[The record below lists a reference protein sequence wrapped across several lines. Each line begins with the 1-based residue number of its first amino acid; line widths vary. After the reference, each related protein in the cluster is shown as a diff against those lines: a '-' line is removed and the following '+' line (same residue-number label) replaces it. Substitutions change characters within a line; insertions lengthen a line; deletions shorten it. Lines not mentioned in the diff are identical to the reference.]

1 MIKLDAIINDKKLL
15 ASIQKGVDTFNRST
29 AGKAKLNLKI
39 NEKGFRQPLGR
50 ITGDLDKFESAL
62 AASNARVIAFGAST
76 AVIGGMTKAFKELA
90 STTINVQKQ
99 FADIN
104 RILNVSNKEF
114 EKFSGSLF
122 DIGKKTA
129 TTFDDAAKAALEFA
143 RQGLGMNETL
153 KRTADALTLVRLTG
167 VNAEKA
173 VSSLT
178 ATVNAFQ
185 QSSLTTTEALNK
197 FVAVE
202 TKFAVS
208 AKDLMEGLGRVGSAA
223 VDAKVDFDELNAM
236 IAAVQQQTGRGGA
249 VIGNALKTIFTRLQR
264 RDTLTALEQFN
275 VEVQDMEG
283 NILPAMNILQNF
295 AKTYKTLSDANKG
308 YLREQVAG
316 VFQANILSAI
326 VKDINSDFQVYN
338 RALKTSTEATN
349 EAANANARLNQTISA
364 LLSQTGTELIRLQ
377 ENIGKVTFEP
387 IARAILGP
395 FKDIVSNINALLDGE
410 GIGSDFASGLL
421 KGIRNI
427 VAGPGLVAAIAVIG
441 KIFITT
447 VGYITKAIPTL
458 IGITTETQK
467 QANLQATIEALL
479 QSDAGLSKLIAQ
491 NEGNA
496 AKQAGILAGHAKAQE
511 KAFKASVT
519 STGLIASNLRMAGM
533 TTNKSGAIVPGRRGA
548 RGYVPGFAGEA
559 ADVRK
564 GVGGVSSSA
573 RPVHIPNFAFGGGQ
587 RGSMVANTGEYMVP
601 NFRGG
606 GSAVFNPA
614 MVRANGGLPQGA
626 KRITAAQGYV
636 PNFKMTTPGQY
647 LQQPGATLGGLRRGV
662 QSGNISSTDM
672 QKNWGGVAAKYGKT
686 GEQRVN
692 QMTTKAAA
700 MRTTGKPKAMQFSM
714 PAKDI
719 KIGAIVGMK
728 SGGKTGYNPSSGFGV
743 IGKEGKIANKGLAQL
758 VRSPAYQ
765 GAKFKIK
772 NIPVGAI
779 NTIGK
784 GTEKKSAEDVLKE
797 KFTSQMNDIMVPALG
812 KYSSSIF
819 SELFKD
825 DGQTFAQTLTNTRGK
840 RVFSTSVEGGIMESA
855 LQFAG
860 QQGSKFGGDDSARW
874 DFEESG
880 KISKPL
886 LDTFFK
892 GKTTQV
898 DRADAKRSDSAPNIK
913 SLIGKSF
920 GTALTA
926 NRIARYGPV
935 ATAIK
940 GLTAKKAAG
949 GYIPNFAGRGMMTAR
964 APKGTIAARN
974 AGNLQVATK
983 SGLTALVKGIDYKIV
998 GGKARFT
1005 AVGEQKT
1012 FGADLEKGG
1021 TSLMLADGRMVL
1033 SNKPLHGMAAMQA
1046 KIPAN
1051 KIESLVVGGGF
1062 HNVNTGKLTFRES
1075 DFVNSNRLQQVVAG
1089 ASGYIPNF
1097 AGGGLGAA
1105 IGREKAAGVP
1115 SSAIRINSSPRF
1127 QSAGNPAGLAVTNKM
1142 DEPRGLRDVPN
1153 FADLGTDIVERA
1165 GGQAALLGIPG
1176 LDKRGKWAASFNK
1189 VLAGAA
1195 QDWAD
1200 NRTTT
1205 KEFTKVVGKLSN
1217 QYGVTGEAQKKV
1229 LKNTLA
1235 LGKQLRPGGGMAGMM
1250 AMMMIPM
1257 AGGMI
1262 EQGVGGQAG
1271 SAISGGLTGGVTGGW
1286 LGSMAGGALATKFGA
1301 AGGMVGGLPGA
1312 AIGAGVGALVGAT
1325 AGIIT
1330 SLDAT
1335 ADSAAS
1341 VTAELQALA
1350 GGLKSNATAAIQF
1363 IQAQKDLA
1371 VAATE
1376 DELAAAANRA
1386 TIALESIS
1394 DTDLAES
1401 FAEAGTNVKTLTDNL
1416 ELWSGKQGI
1425 KIKMKA
1431 AQAALLSPAG
1441 QTTED
1446 EIERLEAVGDQKA
1459 IDRKMKGFSRPLAK
1473 LLMDPALFGRTG
1485 KDARGAE
1492 PQEVTDFFKEAASI
1506 RSEYNPLDFTGQ
1518 FSEADFRGLLT
1529 KHFGEKGMTGEM
1541 IGEMAHVLESLDPGW
1556 TIYQAEDQFKKHF
1569 DQGFFA
1575 EFYGEMFGAQTSGLK
1590 ESTKTQLQ
1598 GANYTRDFEALLK
1611 SINTSVLTYTEDLAI
1626 ISHEAAVR
1634 NAALTARKGFLGF
1647 RGRAANLGEA
1657 RGVSAA
1663 NFAGK
1668 RQAVDRNVFNQN
1680 QASIISN
1687 LKSVFKTPA
1696 GVRGG
1701 FQDVFFGQGG
1711 FTQRG
1716 AAGGI
1721 AKLKEARAL
1730 AAGAPG
1736 TGLGAIAPDAVA
1748 GMTTLITKLEAA
1760 YKEQM
1765 SAILKDEKVQELK
1778 FKAEELRARITTE
1791 QFRLAVLESKNI
1803 HAENMNMSKAR
1814 GEFDLYKMRQERSV
1828 QSPEAMFGLTPM
1840 QQVLKKQGAS
1850 TNIFNKGRELEQKDR
1865 LSDARQK
1872 FIETKTQ
1879 VDLNTTTGKLVD
1891 ANIKLRDAVNAL
1903 NSTLNGTPTAPTGIS
1918 PASSHKGPAFQ
1929 DPLTKADIGIRMG
1942 PIESIA
1948 KGVSNAVSDFFGGD
1962 PELRTQKFAL
1972 KDKESQLAN
1981 LQKNRYQ
1988 LSPEDKKDIQLN
2000 YDTAGDVFN
2009 KFETMTP
2016 AQRKTGAERMVAQP
2030 LLTPQFQK
2038 DRVSQWLKDN
2048 ARVKR
2053 LEEEVSTLKAAI
2065 SGPRV
2070 AQKTTAA
2077 APTTLAERDALQTD
2091 LEASFKNATNRRGA
2105 PLLDQT
2111 DTTGYHPLLSAQVG
2125 AGFNVENY
2133 KLTSDELKF
2142 INQQTQEINQAVMAG
2157 NVEGAKTLA
2166 LQRQSAAEVFT
2177 LAKETD
2183 NAADSAKELREHWER
2198 IDAAQSTKFSAGLRK
2213 GFDDVAQQ
2221 SHFIYR
2227 ELGEKLPVQFRDNM
2241 VGAIGAAMD
2250 KTSSL
2255 GDALDGVALA
2265 FLSTMRQAFLQSAV
2279 SSMMGAG
2286 KTLWSGNQRGGFIA
2300 AQNGTFV
2307 GGNSTGDR
2315 HPALLESGEYV
2326 LNRNAVG
2333 ALGGPDALNS
2343 INFGAAP
2350 RFQKGGGHLMKL
2362 AEKIPSSRFSGLF
2375 LQNSNP
2381 EYDEYADAAV
2391 EKQQKA
2397 MAKHQK
2403 KEQKK
2408 AMILSTII
2416 SGVMAAGMGALSKGA
2431 SKWNTT
2437 SKWGSNRVG
2446 DPAGWSTMNKV
2457 FGQKPEFPGSQRGG
2471 FIGRQAGG
2479 SIGGAVARRYG
2490 LFQGGGTVPVSSGA
2504 PSLGG
2509 STNTNNISINIG
2521 LGGDNESPGSGASQT
2536 ATGNTGAPSKANT
2549 ADAKALSEKI
2559 KSQVLKILTEEQRVG
2574 GTLSPSARRP

>member
-122 DIGKKTA
+122 NIGKKTA

-275 VEVQDMEG
+275 VQVQDMQG

-338 RALKTSTEATN
+338 RALTTSTEATN

-395 FKDIVSNINALLDGE
+395 FKDIVSSINSLLDGE
-410 GIGSDFASGLL
+410 GVGSDFANGLL

-447 VGYITKAIPTL
+447 ASYITKAIPTL

-479 QSDAGLSKLIAQ
+479 RSDAGLSKLIAQ

-519 STGLIASNLRMAGM
+519 STSLIASNLRMAGM
-533 TTNKSGAIVPGRRGA
+533 TTNKSGAIVPNRRGA

-587 RGSMVANTGEYMVP
+587 HGSMVANTGEYMVP

-606 GSAVFNPA
+606 GSAIFNPA

-626 KRITAAQGYV
+626 KKITAAQGYV
-636 PNFKMTTPGQY
+636 PNFA
-647 LQQPGATLGGLRRGV
+647 LQSPSAFLKGGGNLSGLYSGVKGGSISAVQVQKGAGGRSAAQVNALTSRAKREG
-662 QSGNISSTDM
+662 SRKT
-672 QKNWGGVAAKYGKT
+672 KGGM
-686 GEQRVN
+686 E
-692 QMTTKAAA
+692 
-700 MRTTGKPKAMQFSM
+700 FSM

-719 KIGAIVGMK
+719 KIGAIVGMQ
-728 SGGKTGYNPSSGFGV
+728 SGGKKGYNPSTGFGLLA
-743 IGKEGKIANKGLAQL
+743 KEKIPNKGLAQL

-765 GAKFKIK
+765 GAKFKIS
-772 NIPVGAI
+772 NIPVGGI
-779 NTIGK
+779 NKIGK
-784 GTEKKSAEDVLKE
+784 GTEKKSAKEVMRED
-797 KFTSQMNDIMVPALG
+797 FTAQMNDIMVPALG
-812 KYSSSIF
+812 RYSSSIF
-819 SELFKD
+819 SGLFGD
-825 DGQTFAQTLTNTRGK
+825 DGKSFASSLTATRGK

-860 QQGSKFGGDDSARW
+860 QEGSKFGGDDSARF

-892 GKTTQV
+892 GKTAQV

-926 NRIARYGPV
+926 NRIARYGPI

-940 GLTAKKAAG
+940 GLTAKKAA
-949 GYIPNFAGRGMMTAR
+949 A
-964 APKGTIAARN
+964 
-974 AGNLQVATK
+974 
-983 SGLTALVKGIDYKIV
+983 
-998 GGKARFT
+998 
-1005 AVGEQKT
+1005 
-1012 FGADLEKGG
+1012 
-1021 TSLMLADGRMVL
+1021 
-1033 SNKPLHGMAAMQA
+1033 
-1046 KIPAN
+1046 
-1051 KIESLVVGGGF
+1051 
-1062 HNVNTGKLTFRES
+1062 
-1075 DFVNSNRLQQVVAG
+1075 
-1089 ASGYIPNF
+1089 GYIPNF

-1105 IGREKAAGVP
+1105 IGREKAAGIP

-1127 QSAGNPAGLAVTNKM
+1127 QSPWNPAGLAVTNKM

-1153 FADLGTDIVERA
+1153 FADTDIVARS
-1165 GGQAALLGIPG
+1165 GGQAALLGVPG

-1195 QDWAD
+1195 DDWAN

-1205 KEFTKVVGKLSN
+1205 KEFTKTLGSLST
-1217 QYGVTGEAQKKV
+1217 QYGVTGDAQKKV
-1229 LKNTLA
+1229 IANTKA

-1250 AMMMIPM
+1250 AMMMVPM

-1286 LGSMAGGALATKFGA
+1286 LGSMAGGALAAKFGA
-1301 AGGMVGGLPGA
+1301 GGAVAGGPPGA
-1312 AIGAGVGALVGAT
+1312 LIGASIGVLIGAT
-1325 AGIIT
+1325 AGVMT

-1371 VAATE
+1371 LAATE
-1376 DELAAAANRA
+1376 DELTAATNRA
-1386 TIALESIS
+1386 TVALESIS

-1446 EIERLEAVGDQKA
+1446 EIERLQAVGDQKA
-1459 IDRKMKGFSRPLAK
+1459 IKRKMRGFSRPLAK
-1473 LLMDPALFGRTG
+1473 LFMDPALFGRTG
-1485 KDARGAE
+1485 KDDRGAE
-1492 PQEVTDFFKEAASI
+1492 PEEVGAFFKDAASM
-1506 RSEYNPLDFTGQ
+1506 REWGLNLTGQ
-1518 FSEADFRGLLT
+1518 FSEADFRGLLK
-1529 KHFGEKGMTGEM
+1529 KHFGEKEGVVGGMTGEV
-1541 IGEMAHVLESLDPGW
+1541 IAEMAHVLESLDPGW
-1556 TIYQAEDQFKKHF
+1556 NIYQAEDEFKKHF
-1569 DQGFFA
+1569 DQGLFS
-1575 EFYGEMFGAQTSGLK
+1575 ELYSEMFSAQGKGLIK
-1590 ESTKTQLQ
+1590 TAKTQLQ

-1611 SINTSVLTYTEDLAI
+1611 SINNSVLTYTEDLAI
-1626 ISHEAAVR
+1626 ISQETAVR
-1634 NAALTARKGFLGF
+1634 NATLTARKGFLGF

-1668 RQAVDRNVFNQN
+1668 RQAVDRNIFNQN

-1687 LKSVFKTPA
+1687 LKSVFKTPE

-1730 AAGAPG
+1730 AAGG
-1736 TGLGAIAPDAVA
+1736 KTGKIEDAIAPDAVA

-1760 YKEQM
+1760 YGKQM
-1765 SAILKDEKVQELK
+1765 AAILKDEKVQELK

-1791 QFRLAVLESKNI
+1791 QFRLAVLESKNL
-1803 HAENMNMSKAR
+1803 HAENMNMAKAR

-1828 QSPEAMFGLTPM
+1828 QAPEAMFGLTPM

-1850 TNIFNKGRELEQKDR
+1850 TNIFNKGRELQQKER

-1879 VDLNTTTGKLVD
+1879 VELNTTTGKLVD
-1891 ANIKLRDAVNAL
+1891 ANLKLRDAVDAL
-1903 NSTLNGTPTAPTGIS
+1903 NSTLNGTPTAPAGLS

-1929 DPLTKADIGIRMG
+1929 DSLTKADIGIRMG
-1942 PIESIA
+1942 PLESIA
-1948 KGVSNAVSDFFGGD
+1948 KGVSSAVSDFMGGD
-1962 PELRTQKFAL
+1962 PQLRLQKFAL
-1972 KDKESQLAN
+1972 KDKESQATN
-1981 LQKNRYQ
+1981 LQKNRAQ
-1988 LSPEDKKDIQLN
+1988 LDKIDKKNISSA
-2000 YDTAGDVFN
+2000 YDTPGDMWNEFD
-2009 KFETMTP
+2009 KMTP
-2016 AQRKTGAERMVAQP
+2016 EQRKTGAKKVAAQRWHGEER
-2030 LLTPQFQK
+2030 
-2038 DRVSQWLKDN
+2038 N
-2048 ARVKR
+2048 ARVTQYLKDEAR
-2053 LEEEVSTLKAAI
+2053 LEELEKEISHLKIMIIRDTAVSPEQKATRTTRQGLLKGLKAERSAI
-2065 SGPRV
+2065 AGG
-2070 AQKTTAA
+2070 
-2077 APTTLAERDALQTD
+2077 APASQPDLQ
-2091 LEASFKNATNRRGA
+2091 ASFRTAMTSRGA

-2142 INQQTQEINQAVMAG
+2142 INQQTQDINQAVMAG
-2157 NVEGAKTLA
+2157 NESGAIALA
-2166 LQRQSAAEVFT
+2166 RTRQSAAAVFD
-2177 LAKETD
+2177 LGNQTD
-2183 NAADSAKELREHWER
+2183 KAADSTKELADNWER
-2198 IDAAQSTKFSAGLRK
+2198 VDAAASTKFTAGLRK

-2227 ELGEKLPVQFRDNM
+2227 ELGEKLPTQFRDNM

-2286 KTLWSGNQRGGFIA
+2286 KTLWDNRQRGGAIR
-2300 AQNGTFV
+2300 AQNGMFV
-2307 GGNSTGDR
+2307 GGSSTGDK

-2343 INFGAAP
+2343 VNFGMAP

-2375 LQNSNP
+2375 LQQGNP
-2381 EYDEYADAAV
+2381 EYAEYADAASA
-2391 EKQQKA
+2391 KQQAA

-2416 SGVMAAGMGALSKGA
+2416 SGVMAAGAGWAG
-2431 SKWNTT
+2431 
-2437 SKWGSNRVG
+2437 SKWG
-2446 DPAGWSTMNKV
+2446 NKPPTGTTQG
-2457 FGQKPEFPGSQRGG
+2457 FDQYGQAVSIAPGGIQRGG

-2479 SIGGAVARRYG
+2479 SIGGSVARRYG

-2574 GTLSPSARRP
+2574 GSLSPSARRP